1 MKPLMKN
8 LNYTL
13 TLRRLIL
20 KIMQDRNLIGGF
32 MAVTLSPILEQ
43 FYSLRYFFLLL
54 PILLAVDLLFGIKA
68 AVVRKERVK
77 RSRAVKRTLNKF
89 VDYVCWLLLAGAL
102 GLVFG
107 EPFHIPILPIVVMAI
122 VVSIELESC
131 VVNYFEY
138 KGKKVKFNWRK
149 LFGKK
154 GEEMLGGIIEEV
166 PLDQKGKDD
175 ETGTT
180 AQEVFSERKLH
191 DRKVVGWW
199 ALFMRY
205 T

>member
-1 MKPLMKN
+1 
-8 LNYTL
+8 
-13 TLRRLIL
+13 
-20 KIMQDRNLIGGF
+20 MQDRNLIGGF

-54 PILLAVDLLFGIKA
+54 PILLAADLLFGIKA
-68 AVVRKERVK
+68 AVVRKERIK

-107 EPFHIPILPIVVMAI
+107 EPFHIPILPIIVMAI

-138 KGKKVKFNWRK
+138 KGKKIKFNWRK

-175 ETGTT
+175 EQGDAHTT
-180 AQEVFSERKLH
+180 S
-191 DRKVVGWW
+191 
-199 ALFMRY
+199 
-205 T
+205 

>member
-1 MKPLMKN
+1 M
-8 LNYTL
+8 
-13 TLRRLIL
+13 
-20 KIMQDRNLIGGF
+20 
-32 MAVTLSPILEQ
+32 
-43 FYSLRYFFLLL
+43 
-54 PILLAVDLLFGIKA
+54 
-68 AVVRKERVK
+68 
-77 RSRAVKRTLNKF
+77 
-89 VDYVCWLLLAGAL
+89 AGAL

-131 VVNYFEY
+131 VINYFEY

-175 ETGTT
+175 ETGTA
-180 AQEVFSERKLH
+180 AQ
-191 DRKVVGWW
+191 
-199 ALFMRY
+199 
-205 T
+205 

>member
-1 MKPLMKN
+1 
-8 LNYTL
+8 
-13 TLRRLIL
+13 
-20 KIMQDRNLIGGF
+20 MQERNLIGGF

-68 AVVRKERVK
+68 AVVRKERIK
-77 RSRAVKRTLNKF
+77 RSRAVKRTINKF

-107 EPFHIPILPIVVMAI
+107 EPFNIPILPVVVMAI

-138 KGKKVKFNWRK
+138 KGKKIKFNWRK

-175 ETGTT
+175 EQGNAHTT
-180 AQEVFSERKLH
+180 
-191 DRKVVGWW
+191 
-199 ALFMRY
+199 

>member
-1 MKPLMKN
+1 
-8 LNYTL
+8 
-13 TLRRLIL
+13 
-20 KIMQDRNLIGGF
+20 MQDRNLIGGF
-32 MAVTLSPILEQ
+32 MAVTLAPIMEQ
-43 FYSLRYFFLLL
+43 FYSLRYFFILL
-54 PILLAVDLLFGIKA
+54 PILLAADLLFGIKA
-68 AVVRKERVK
+68 AGVRKERVK

-149 LFGKK
+149 MFGKRA
-154 GEEMLGGIIEEV
+154 GEVLDGIIEEL
-166 PLDQKGKDD
+166 PDKKDD
-175 ETGTT
+175 NENTGTT
-180 AQEVFSERKLH
+180 AQ
-191 DRKVVGWW
+191 
-199 ALFMRY
+199 
-205 T
+205 